1 MSVYL
6 TDYDKDILKSSK
18 IKEEQKILVDISQN
32 LDAQIQEEKKNIHK
46 KFELD

>member
-1 MSVYL
+1 M
-6 TDYDKDILKSSK
+6 DREE

-46 KFELD
+46 KFESIKTGG